1 MRAHA
6 ARFAVFL
13 STIMMFGLCPWA
25 KAEVHNR
32 VVAIV
37 NDDLITLHE
46 LNHRMKQMTGVD
58 PSEMRRQDE
67 ERFLETRRAV
77 LDILIDEKVANEK
90 IRELKIEV
98 TPKEAESAIEK
109 IKKDNG
115 LTQEDLVVSLKE
127 RGMTFEEYRQRVVN
141 DIERL
146 RLIQSEV
153 KSKIILREE
162 EIRNYYAENKEEF
175 TVQERIHL
183 AAIFLKQEDASSGG
197 DASALMNKAKD
208 IIERIKAG
216 ADFTDLAKKY
226 SQGPGAEEGGD
237 LGFFKISQLDPELQ
251 NIARRLSTGDLS
263 DPIKRYFGLQII
275 KVLEK
280 DEARTKSYEEVRNAI
295 YDKLYREEINK
306 RYASWIKELREKA
319 YTKVIF

>member
-1 MRAHA
+1 
-6 ARFAVFL
+6 
-13 STIMMFGLCPWA
+13 
-25 KAEVHNR
+25 
-32 VVAIV
+32 
-37 NDDLITLHE
+37 
-46 LNHRMKQMTGVD
+46 
-58 PSEMRRQDE
+58 
-67 ERFLETRRAV
+67 
-77 LDILIDEKVANEK
+77 
-90 IRELKIEV
+90 
-98 TPKEAESAIEK
+98 
-109 IKKDNG
+109 
-115 LTQEDLVVSLKE
+115 VVSLKE